1 MSRNRTVYRCTE
13 CGHTEPKWAG
23 RCPACEA
30 WSTLAEEVERPA
42 AAAAGRRGGG
52 GLPREIALPIDQID
66 ALDWVPLPT
75 GIAEVDHVLG
85 GGLVPGSVTLIGG
98 EPGIGKSTLLLQIVA
113 KVAASRRR
121 ALYVSAEESKQ
132 QVRLRAERLGALSPE
147 LWLVSETDLANVLA
161 HVEEVK
167 PEVVIVD
174 SIQTIADAE
183 LASAPGTVVQVR
195 ECANRLV
202 QFAKAHGVALVL
214 VGHVTKEGVL
224 AGPRVLE
231 HVVDTV
237 LSFEGERHNALRVLR
252 GVKHR
257 FGPAGELGVF
267 EMRDVGLAAVPDP
280 SSVFLADR
288 ARDISGSVVVPT
300 IDGKRPLLVEL
311 QALTTPSSLQYPRR
325 SAEGVDAGRL
335 AFLLAVLQ
343 SRAGVI
349 TAQTDIYTLA
359 VGGMQVREPAADLAL
374 CLAIASSISGAPL
387 PPDLVAVGEVGLGG
401 EVRRVGHLDRR
412 LNEAARLGMRRAI
425 VPASS
430 EGVPTGVRA
439 TRVASVLDALRVL
452 GLLDR

>member
-23 RCPACEA
+23 RCPACGA
-30 WSTLAEEVERPA
+30 WSTLTEEVERPA
-42 AAAAGRRGGG
+42 AASGGRGGG
-52 GLPREIALPIDQID
+52 GVPRELAMPIDQID
-66 ALDWVPLPT
+66 VLDWVPLPT
-75 GIAEVDHVLG
+75 GVAEVDHVLG

-98 EPGIGKSTLLLQIVA
+98 EPGIGKSTLLLQILA
-113 KVAASRRR
+113 KVAASHRR

-132 QVRLRAERLGALSPE
+132 QVRLRAERLGALSPD
-147 LWLVSETDLANVLA
+147 LWLVSETDLANVVA
-161 HVEEVK
+161 HIEEVK
-167 PEVVIVD
+167 PEVVVID

-202 QFAKAHGVALVL
+202 QFAKSSGVALVL
-214 VGHVTKEGVL
+214 VGHVTKEGAL

-237 LSFEGERHNALRVLR
+237 LSFEGDRHHALRVLR
-252 GVKHR
+252 GIKHR

-267 EMRDVGLAAVPDP
+267 EMLDAGLVAVPDP

-311 QALTTPSSLQYPRR
+311 QALTTPSPLQYPRR
-325 SAEGVDAGRL
+325 TAEGVDAGRL

-343 SRAGVI
+343 SRAGVA
-349 TAQTDIYTLA
+349 TAHADVYTLA
-359 VGGMQVREPAADLAL
+359 VGGVQVREPAADLAL
-374 CLAIASSISGAPL
+374 CLAVASSISGTPL

-412 LNEAARLGMRRAI
+412 LNEAVRLGMRRAI

-439 TRVASVLDALRVL
+439 IRVGSVLDALRTL
-452 GLLDR
+452 GLFDR